1 MICNEFRIVALLFF
15 SIGKAF
21 FFINNIVTLPKK
33 QMQKKAAIAAPYFS
47 MYLRKSMRRL
57 YSLLSIAMIGM
68 NINAQQNDAHSNML
82 INTEGGVA
90 NIDQTTEYEQ
100 MKQELSPCSL
110 PLINLTV
117 DTTQVGAQT
126 YAPAFIEIA
135 DPKGES
141 FCGRCKVR
149 YRGLSALA
157 YAKKSF
163 SVKLVDEAGEKLDAN
178 LFGIRL
184 DNSWIL
190 DAMAIDRIRM
200 RNRICFDIWNSINR
214 TPYPTSFGGRNGT
227 EGRFVELFIN
237 GQYHGLYCLTDKI
250 DRKLLGL
257 KKAKVS
263 AEGEVRVRGIL
274 YKGVSWNEYD
284 DIYLL
289 SYKESPTDTIV
300 WNSWELKYPDEYPSQ
315 GTWMPLM
322 ELIDFCSERTSDD
335 KFEIEVNDYFYV
347 DNLIDYVVFT
357 FAMLIGDNLYNNT
370 FLSVVDIESRHQYL
384 LTPWDM
390 DASMGGS
397 WNGSYN
403 NKVAYIGR
411 YDTPAPFNRLMAEN
425 LAGFQDKVKQRW
437 QQYRKGVLSI
447 DSVYQWL
454 DRYSDMFIRSGAWNR
469 EYEKWNDNPVP
480 LRLTLEEEIDY
491 VKQWYKMN
499 YYHLCNIFDIPVS
512 VNAVPMVVE
521 NAPLF
526 QGEEVIFN
534 LQGQRIS
541 APQKG
546 INIIGGKK
554 VWVR

>member
-1 MICNEFRIVALLFF
+1 
-15 SIGKAF
+15 
-21 FFINNIVTLPKK
+21 
-33 QMQKKAAIAAPYFS
+33 
-47 MYLRKSMRRL
+47 MRRF

-68 NINAQQNDAHSNML
+68 NMNAQQKDAHSNML

-149 YRGLSALA
+149 YRGSSALA

-274 YKGVSWNEYD
+274 YKGVSWNDYD

-335 KFEIEVNDYFYV
+335 KFEIEVDDYFYV

-370 FLSVVDIESRHQYL
+370 FLSVVDI
-384 LTPWDM
+384 
-390 DASMGGS
+390 A
-397 WNGSYN
+397 
-403 NKVAYIGR
+403 
-411 YDTPAPFNRLMAEN
+411 
-425 LAGFQDKVKQRW
+425 QDKVKQRW

-499 YYHLCNIFDIPVS
+499 YNHLCNIFDIPVS

-521 NAPLF
+521 NALLS
-526 QGEEVIFN
+526 QGGEVIYN
-534 LQGQRIS
+534 LQGQRINGL
-541 APQKG
+541 QKG
-546 INIIGGKK
+546 LNIVDGKK
-554 VWVR
+554 ILIK

>member
-1 MICNEFRIVALLFF
+1 
-15 SIGKAF
+15 
-21 FFINNIVTLPKK
+21 
-33 QMQKKAAIAAPYFS
+33 
-47 MYLRKSMRRL
+47 MRRF

-68 NINAQQNDAHSNML
+68 NMNAQQKDAHSNML

-149 YRGLSALA
+149 YRGSSALA

-322 ELIDFCSERTSDD
+322 ELIDFCSERTPDD

-357 FAMLIGDNLYNNT
+357 FAMLIEYSCSNITD
-370 FLSVVDIESRHQYL
+370 FSFD
-384 LTPWDM
+384 D
-390 DASMGGS
+390 GS
-397 WNGSYN
+397 AMNMLPNRMFSGTRLRMRTTQ
-403 NKVAYIGR
+403 A
-411 YDTPAPFNRLMAEN
+411 NRLMAEN
-425 LAGFQDKVKQRW
+425 LAGFQDMVMQRW

-499 YYHLCNIFDIPVS
+499 YNHLCNIFDIPVS

-534 LQGQRIS
+534 LQGQRIN
-541 APQKG
+541 ALQKG
-546 INIIGGKK
+546 LNIVDGKK
-554 VWVR
+554 KLVK

>member
-1 MICNEFRIVALLFF
+1 
-15 SIGKAF
+15 
-21 FFINNIVTLPKK
+21 
-33 QMQKKAAIAAPYFS
+33 
-47 MYLRKSMRRL
+47 MRRF

-68 NINAQQNDAHSNML
+68 NMNAQQKDAHSNML

-149 YRGLSALA
+149 YRGSSALA

-274 YKGVSWNEYD
+274 YKGVSWNDYD

-370 FLSVVDIESRHQYL
+370 FLSVVDIASRHQYL

-480 LRLTLEEEIDY
+480 LRLTLKEEIDY

-499 YYHLCNIFDIPVS
+499 YNHLCNIFDIPVS
-512 VNAVPMVVE
+512 VNAVPMFVE

-554 VWVR
+554 VWVK

>member
-1 MICNEFRIVALLFF
+1 
-15 SIGKAF
+15 
-21 FFINNIVTLPKK
+21 
-33 QMQKKAAIAAPYFS
+33 
-47 MYLRKSMRRL
+47 MRRF

-68 NINAQQNDAHSNML
+68 NMNAQQKDAHSNML

-149 YRGLSALA
+149 YRGSSALA

-370 FLSVVDIESRHQYL
+370 FLSVVDIASRHQYL

-425 LAGFQDKVKQRW
+425 LAGFQDMVMQRW

-499 YYHLCNIFDIPVS
+499 YNHLCNIFDIPVS

-534 LQGQRIS
+534 LQGQRIN
-541 APQKG
+541 ALQKG
-546 INIIGGKK
+546 LNIFLSMLLQKSFHRKNQELLITL
-554 VWVR
+554 

>member
-1 MICNEFRIVALLFF
+1 
-15 SIGKAF
+15 
-21 FFINNIVTLPKK
+21 
-33 QMQKKAAIAAPYFS
+33 
-47 MYLRKSMRRL
+47 MRRL

-68 NINAQQNDAHSNML
+68 NMNAQQKDAHSNML

-149 YRGLSALA
+149 YRGSSALA

-178 LFGIRL
+178 LFGIRS

-274 YKGVSWNEYD
+274 YKGVSWNDYD

-289 SYKESPTDTIV
+289 S
-300 WNSWELKYPDEYPSQ
+300 
-315 GTWMPLM
+315 
-322 ELIDFCSERTSDD
+322 
-335 KFEIEVNDYFYV
+335 
-347 DNLIDYVVFT
+347 
-357 FAMLIGDNLYNNT
+357 
-370 FLSVVDIESRHQYL
+370 
-384 LTPWDM
+384 
-390 DASMGGS
+390 
-397 WNGSYN
+397 
-403 NKVAYIGR
+403 
-411 YDTPAPFNRLMAEN
+411 
-425 LAGFQDKVKQRW
+425 
-437 QQYRKGVLSI
+437 
-447 DSVYQWL
+447 
-454 DRYSDMFIRSGAWNR
+454 
-469 EYEKWNDNPVP
+469 
-480 LRLTLEEEIDY
+480 
-491 VKQWYKMN
+491 
-499 YYHLCNIFDIPVS
+499 
-512 VNAVPMVVE
+512 
-521 NAPLF
+521 
-526 QGEEVIFN
+526 
-534 LQGQRIS
+534 
-541 APQKG
+541 
-546 INIIGGKK
+546 
-554 VWVR
+554 